1 MTGVNVGGVWCHD
14 FHYRAYVTQTS
25 GSISHSKL
33 DEKTP
38 TVASGSISHS
48 KLDEKT
54 PTVVFFVSPR
64 NNPPPVNIARK
75 TKKSWEAQ
83 EHIVGWSL
91 GGVALIG

>member
-38 TVASGSISHS
+38 TV
-48 KLDEKT
+48 
-54 PTVVFFVSPR
+54 VFFVSPR
-64 NNPPPVNIARK
+64 NNPPPVNIARR